1 MNLKPITQISKAIKM
16 VIWCKIS
23 NKCQNNYVSSVF
35 QVAIESVSGKGQP
48 PGVTSCVLQVQD
60 SGVSLGFRVTN
71 KKRYFGGPID

>member
-1 MNLKPITQISKAIKM
+1 M

-35 QVAIESVSGKGQP
+35 QVAIESVSGEGQP
-48 PGVTSCVLQVQD
+48 PGSTSCVLQVQD

-71 KKRYFGGPID
+71 KKVFRWPN